1 MTTQPILAA
10 ILAEKDVA
18 VDPLLATVAAR
29 AGERGLKV
37 AGFLQHRGPDTDECC
52 REIVIERI
60 GSGNR
65 QIISQPLGTG
75 SRGCRLD
82 PAALADVA
90 GSLRAEI
97 EAGADLLIL
106 NRFGKGETEGQGFRT
121 VIELAYAKQI
131 PVLTVVRETYVEG
144 WNEFAGDFGVL
155 LAPDQTVLAD
165 WLETIT
171 PLRALSAVS

>member
-1 MTTQPILAA
+1 
-10 ILAEKDVA
+10 
-18 VDPLLATVAAR
+18 
-29 AGERGLKV
+29 
-37 AGFLQHRGPDTDECC
+37 
-52 REIVIERI
+52 
-60 GSGNR
+60 
-65 QIISQPLGTG
+65 
-75 SRGCRLD
+75 
-82 PAALADVA
+82 VA

-171 PLRALSAVS
+171 PLRALSAAS